1 MSVAMHPLL
10 EPRPPAPRPE
20 PPGTG
25 QDELSP
31 AALGYLARVRAQLL
45 AEVREYGLAIATLA
59 LGRAY
64 ATPYR
69 RLVAAL
75 ADAVQARATGG

>member
-1 MSVAMHPLL
+1 MSAAMHPIL
-10 EPRPPAPRPE
+10 APR

-31 AALGYLARVRAQLL
+31 AALGYLARVRAHLL
-45 AEVREYGLAIATLA
+45 AEEREYGLAITTLA
-59 LGRAY
+59 LGRVY

-69 RLVAAL
+69 RHVAAL
-75 ADAVQARATGG
+75 ADGVEAGATGG